1 MQSQARVV
9 IIGGGIAGY
18 SVPYHLAK
26 LGWTD
31 LVLLEQGELTAG
43 STWHAAGNTSTNNS
57 VPNLSRM
64 QAYSI
69 RLYAEL
75 EEETGQSVGL
85 HQVGGRFLATTPER
99 MDEFK
104 VRAARARYVGLDY
117 RLLGANEAQ
126 ELFPLVNTA
135 GVLGALYDPLD
146 GHVDPEQAYFP
157 AVSPA
162 IFRRPRQCPYA
173 AE

>member
-9 IIGGGIAGY
+9 IIGGGIAGC
-18 SVPYHLAK
+18 SVLYHLAK

-31 LVLLEQGELTAG
+31 LVLLEKGELTAG
-43 STWHAAGNTSTNNS
+43 STWHAAGNMSTNNS

-85 HQVGGRFLATTPER
+85 HQGGGLFLATT
-99 MDEFK
+99 
-104 VRAARARYVGLDY
+104 
-117 RLLGANEAQ
+117 
-126 ELFPLVNTA
+126 
-135 GVLGALYDPLD
+135 GALLD
-146 GHVDPEQAYFP
+146 SCDRLRYGVTHQHSETSITLRGGGRLSPDELREQ
-157 AVSPA
+157 
-162 IFRRPRQCPYA
+162 CL
-173 AE
+173 